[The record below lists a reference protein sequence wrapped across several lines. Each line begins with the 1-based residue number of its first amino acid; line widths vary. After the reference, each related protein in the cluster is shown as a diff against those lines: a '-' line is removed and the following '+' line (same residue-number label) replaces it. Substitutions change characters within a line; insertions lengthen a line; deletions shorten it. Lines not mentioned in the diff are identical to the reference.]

1 MQMVNLQAHKNN
13 AEATRPLRTAPK
25 NPRKKLPRKKLPT
38 ITPRTETKKKAQLTP
53 GIESK
58 TRRWVQVAREMAKG
72 FRQKGLAPSA
82 K

>member
-13 AEATRPLRTAPK
+13 AEATRPLRTVPK
-25 NPRKKLPRKKLPT
+25 NPRKKLPT